1 MENKTHKI
9 QSIADFNFSSEFNTQ
24 IENFSSE
31 NATFPQNDG
40 KLFRRASQNWGKVAN
55 FSSEA
60 IKTMEKK

>member
-40 KLFRRASQNWGKVAN
+40 KLFRRASQN
-55 FSSEA
+55 
-60 IKTMEKK
+60 